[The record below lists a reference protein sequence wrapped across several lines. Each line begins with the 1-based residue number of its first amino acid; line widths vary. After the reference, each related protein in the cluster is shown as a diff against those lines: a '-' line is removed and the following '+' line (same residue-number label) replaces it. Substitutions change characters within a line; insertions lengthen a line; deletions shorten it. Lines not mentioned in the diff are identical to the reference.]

1 MNKEQFIA
9 ALRARLSQLADEEI
23 DKSAAYYA
31 EMIDDMVED
40 GKTEQ
45 EAVSS
50 LEDVDVIAE
59 RILQDMPISA
69 LVKSSVKPKG
79 GWTALTIILAVL
91 ASPIWLPIA
100 ISLLAVFL
108 SLYIVLW
115 SLLISFIGTAA
126 SLLISGI
133 AVIVGAFILM
143 PQYILPTIGAGL
155 ILLGAGLLL
164 ALGVKYAIVGTIRMS
179 AAIGRGIK
187 KMFIRKER

>member
-164 ALGVKYAIVGTIRMS
+164 VLGVKYAIAGTIRMS